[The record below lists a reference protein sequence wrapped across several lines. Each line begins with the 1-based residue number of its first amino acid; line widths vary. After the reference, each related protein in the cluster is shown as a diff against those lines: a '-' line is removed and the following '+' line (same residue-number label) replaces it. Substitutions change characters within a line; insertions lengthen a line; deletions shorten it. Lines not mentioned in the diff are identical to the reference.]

1 MWSLNKK
8 EVKMRRRKDVTQQS
22 EEKILDLNA
31 SMQGTLRFDDPVNLR
46 ISGKFEGALD
56 TKGMLMVGEKAEI
69 NANITGEG
77 IVIAG
82 NVKGNIKA
90 TKILKLDGSARL
102 SGDVEAPKLAIAEG
116 AVLNGRIQ
124 MTSRGAA
131 EPASRGDWMTVRQLA
146 KYLEVDADKVS
157 EWVNSGMLPG
167 TKEGGE
173 FVFERSKIDQWI
185 AKGKVKS

>member
-1 MWSLNKK
+1 
-8 EVKMRRRKDVTQQS
+8 MRRRKDVTQQS